1 LGTQRESSGASKRL
15 LVTGR
20 HGFVGGTL
28 AGLIASDP
36 ALGRWELADIAPELD
51 LRDAHATAALV
62 AAARPDAVIHLAAL
76 SFVPDAF
83 KDPATTFD
91 VNVIGTLRLLQALKA
106 HGFAGRMLFVGTGDV
121 YGLVPEDALP
131 IAERRL
137 PAPRNPYAVSKLA
150 AEALC
155 WQWTVTEGIEI
166 VMARPFNHIGP
177 GQSERFVISDFARQV
192 AGIGAGRRPPVIET
206 GDIDV
211 TRDFTDVRDVV
222 RAYFAL
228 LERGTSGEI
237 YNVASGVE
245 RTVRSL
251 LERLMA
257 LSGVAAR
264 IEPQAARLRRA
275 EQRRVAGDPA
285 KIHAATGWTAATPL
299 DDSLQAM
306 LDYWK
311 STSQ

>member
-1 LGTQRESSGASKRL
+1 LGTQRDSSGAAKKL

-36 ALGRWELADIAPELD
+36 ALRAWELCEIPSELD
-51 LRDAHATAALV
+51 LRDANATAALV
-62 AAARPDAVIHLAAL
+62 AAVRPDAVIHLAAL

-83 KDPATTFD
+83 KDPAATFD

-121 YGLVPEDALP
+121 YGRVTEDALP
-131 IAERRL
+131 ITERRL

-155 WQWTVTEGIEI
+155 FQWTATEGMEI

-177 GQSERFVISDFARQV
+177 GQSERFVISDLAHQLV
-192 AGIGAGRRPPVIET
+192 EIGAGRRAPVIEV

-228 LERGTSGEI
+228 LERGKSGEI
-237 YNVASGVE
+237 YNVSSGVE
-245 RTVRSL
+245 RSVRSL

-275 EQRRVAGDPA
+275 EQRRVVGDPT
-285 KIHAATGWTAATPL
+285 KIRAATDWTTTTPL
-299 DDSLQAM
+299 DDSLQAI

-311 STSQ
+311 NQSK

>member
-1 LGTQRESSGASKRL
+1 MQRESSGAPKRL
-15 LVTGR
+15 LVTGL
-20 HGFVGGTL
+20 HGFVGSTL
-28 AGLIASDP
+28 AALIASDS
-36 ALGRWELADIAPELD
+36 ALRGWELAEIAPALD
-51 LRDAHATAALV
+51 LRDTKTTNALV
-62 AAARPDAVIHLAAL
+62 EAVRPDAVIHLAAL

-83 KDPATTFD
+83 KDPAATFD

-106 HGFAGRMLFVGTGDV
+106 HGFAGRVLFVGTGDV
-121 YGLVPEDALP
+121 YGLVPENALP
-131 IAERRL
+131 ITEHRL

-155 WQWTVTEGIEI
+155 FQWTATEGMEI

-177 GQSERFVISDFARQV
+177 GQNDRFVISDFAHQLTE
-192 AGIGAGRRPPVIET
+192 IGAGRRDPVVVV

-228 LERGTSGEI
+228 LEHGKSGEV

-264 IEPQAARLRRA
+264 IEPQATRLRRA

-285 KIHAATGWTAATPL
+285 KVHAATGWTATTPL
-299 DDSLQAM
+299 DESLQAM

-311 STSQ
+311 NKSI

>member
-1 LGTQRESSGASKRL
+1 

-28 AGLIASDP
+28 AGLLAAGAVP
-36 ALGRWELADIAPELD
+36 GAWEICDIAPDFE
-51 LRDAHATAALV
+51 LRDVDATAALV

-83 KDPATTFD
+83 RDPAATFD
-91 VNVIGTLRLLQALKA
+91 VNVIGTLRLLQELKA
-106 HGFAGRMLFVGTGDV
+106 HGFTGRMLYVGTGDV

-131 IAERRL
+131 IDEHRL

-155 WQWTVTEGIEI
+155 FQWAMTEGMAI

-177 GQSERFVISDFARQV
+177 GQGDRFVISDFAHQLV
-192 AGIGAGRRPPVIET
+192 EIGAGRRGSVVEV

-222 RAYFAL
+222 RAYFVL
-228 LERGTSGEI
+228 LEEGMPGEI
-237 YNVASGVE
+237 YNVCSGVE
-245 RTVRSL
+245 RSIRSL

-257 LSGVAAR
+257 LSGVTAR
-264 IEPQAARLRRA
+264 IEPQRARIRPA
-275 EQRRVAGDPA
+275 EQRRVAGNPA
-285 KIHAATGWTAATPL
+285 KIHAATGWTSSTPL
-299 DDSLQAM
+299 DDSLLAM
-306 LDYWK
+306 LEYWK
-311 STSQ
+311 SRQTND